1 MQEAAMRSRSTHRTI
16 AFMLAAGSAAA
27 ACGSEEIFEPQLA
40 STERSIERAAVA
52 QIDEDDQAIEALT
65 VVGDLDGDGID
76 DAIARSYWNV
86 PTDTTGFHFG
96 TALYVL
102 YGGSGVTGKID
113 LASLPSLIGF
123 GMGATGATVSRAGD
137 VDGDG
142 LADFLVEVARMPGCG
157 VRTTGVDELHAGA
170 YLVYGSAT
178 RLTGITQIA
187 ASGTFFRDAAPCN
200 ISKVAS
206 LGDLDGDGKAD
217 FGISI
222 LPIGSGSVP
231 PAIEQLS
238 MQVFYGRSARLTGAV
253 DLAAVA
259 DATVVTPASIGS
271 IRPMRAGDVDGD
283 GYGDFAVAV
292 QRQATAATVSVVR
305 GGATR
310 LAGTLVLG
318 DIASSEFLNIE
329 ACREGVGAAL
339 GDLDG
344 DGFDD
349 LALLTCKDT
358 SLPRVAAGRSYRV
371 FYGSA
376 TGFAAQVDVAD
387 ADAALALAD
396 GYASLAT
403 ADLDRDGALDLIIG
417 DSAFRD
423 RDGGVHIVSGSG
435 TRLSGL
441 VDLAHLGTTY
451 VGRPQRRA
459 GCHGGDCTVHEAVGS
474 DVDVGDLTGDHHID
488 ILVSGPTED
497 TAPTLGRHGSSLAHG
512 YVLSPSGT
520 TKP

>member
-1 MQEAAMRSRSTHRTI
+1 MRSRVTRRTV
-16 AFMLAAGSAAA
+16 AFMLVAGSAA
-27 ACGSEEIFEPQLA
+27 ACGSEEMFEPQLA

-52 QIDEDDQAIEALT
+52 QIDKDDQAIETMT

-76 DAIARSYWNV
+76 DAIVRSYWNV

-102 YGGSGVTGKID
+102 YGGSGVTGRID

-157 VRTTGVDELHAGA
+157 VLTTAADETHAGA

-178 RLTGITQIA
+178 RLTGVTQIA

-222 LPIGSGSVP
+222 LPFGSGPLP
-231 PAIEQLS
+231 PTIEQLS

-259 DATVVTPASIGS
+259 DATIVTPASTGS
-271 IRPMRAGDVDGD
+271 IRMVRAGDVDGD
-283 GYGDFAVAV
+283 GHGDFAVAV
-292 QRQATAATVSVVR
+292 QRGARAATVSVVR
-305 GGATR
+305 GGAAR
-310 LAGTLVLG
+310 LAGSVVLG
-318 DIASSEFLNIE
+318 DVASSEFVNIE
-329 ACREGVGAAL
+329 TCPEGVGAAL

-349 LALLTCKDT
+349 LALLTCAVT
-358 SLPRVAAGRSYRV
+358 SPSELADARSYRV

-376 TGFAAQVDVAD
+376 TGFAAQVDIAHAD
-387 ADAALALAD
+387 ASLALAD
-396 GYASLAT
+396 DRASLAS
-403 ADLDRDGALDLIIG
+403 ADLDGDGALDLIIG
-417 DSAFRD
+417 DSGFRD
-423 RDGGVHIVSGSG
+423 RDGGVHVLSG
-435 TRLSGL
+435 TGARLSGA

-451 VGRPQRRA
+451 VGRPQRQA
-459 GCHGGDCTVHEAVGS
+459 GCHGGDCTVHEAVGN

-488 ILVSGPTED
+488 ILVSGPTE
-497 TAPTLGRHGSSLAHG
+497 TAAPTLGQHGSSLSHG
-512 YVLSPSGT
+512 YVLSPSGS

>member
-1 MQEAAMRSRSTHRTI
+1 MRSRSTHRTI
-16 AFMLAAGSAAA
+16 AFMLAAGSTAA
-27 ACGSEEIFEPQLA
+27 ACGSEEMFEPQLA
-40 STERSIERAAVA
+40 STERSIERSAVA
-52 QIDEDDQAIEALT
+52 QIDKDDQAIET
-65 VVGDLDGDGID
+65 MRVVGDLDGDGID
-76 DAIARSYWNV
+76 DAIVRSYWNV
-86 PTDTTGFHFG
+86 PTDTTSVHFG

-102 YGGSGVTGKID
+102 YGGSGVTGRID

-123 GMGATGATVSRAGD
+123 GMGATGATVSPAGD

-142 LADFLVEVARMPGCG
+142 LADFLVQVARFPGCG
-157 VRTTGVDELHAGA
+157 VLTTDADEIHTGA

-178 RLTGITQIA
+178 RLTGVTQIA
-187 ASGTFFRDAAPCN
+187 ASGTFFRDAVPCN
-200 ISKVAS
+200 TSEVAS

-222 LPIGSGSVP
+222 LPIGSGPLP
-231 PAIEQLS
+231 PTIEQLS

-259 DATVVTPASIGS
+259 DATIVTPASGGNV
-271 IRPMRAGDVDGD
+271 RQMRAGDVDGD

-292 QRQATAATVSVVR
+292 QGPVNAVTVSVVR

-318 DIASSEFLNIE
+318 DIASSEFRNIT

-349 LALLTCKDT
+349 LALLTCDDT
-358 SLPRVAAGRSYRV
+358 MPSRLSDARSYGV

-376 TGFAAQVDVAD
+376 TGFAAQVDIAD
-387 ADAALALAD
+387 ADATLPLAD
-396 GYASLAT
+396 DMASLAT
-403 ADLDRDGALDLIIG
+403 ADLDGDGALDLVIG
-417 DSAFRD
+417 DSGFRD
-423 RDGGVHIVSGSG
+423 RDGGVHVVSGTG
-435 TRLSGL
+435 ARLSGP
-441 VDLAHLGTTY
+441 VNLAHLGTTY
-451 VGRPQRRA
+451 VGRPQREA
-459 GCHGGDCTVHEAVGS
+459 ACHSGNCIVHEAVGN

-488 ILVSGPTED
+488 ILVSGPTET
-497 TAPTLGRHGSSLAHG
+497 TAPTLGQHGSSLAHG

-520 TKP
+520 ANP